1 MRKNKWW
8 LLQLFADGGEGSAAA
23 GDGCA
28 AAETGVG
35 DVDAGHQRL
44 RELGVPESKIR
55 KNKSYKAFA
64 KVVSSVPAENSNTPE
79 AKSNQQPDTAT
90 NPTEASENAKRM
102 TWDEIKSD
110 PEYAEHLNSMMRD
123 RVKKAKG
130 AESAMEK
137 LTPALEQLAKIY
149 GLDATKLDYDALA
162 DKIGNDDRFYEER
175 GLELG
180 VEPSVA
186 RKLDQFDLMQE
197 RKAAAEKQQ
206 QETVQERALQDH
218 YNKLVRQGD
227 ELKKV
232 FPSFDLQAELQNPI
246 FARMTAPGV
255 GLMSVED
262 AYRAVHRKEIEQA
275 TVAATAQRTA
285 ENISNAIRS
294 GAKRPTENGV
304 SSSAASVST
313 FDYKT
318 ASKEQREALKQRIRN
333 AAARGEKLYPG
344 Q

>member
-1 MRKNKWW
+1 MHKNKWW
-8 LLQLFADGGEGSAAA
+8 LLQLFADGGEGSAAG
-23 GDGCA
+23 GDGGA
-28 AAETGVG
+28 AATVVG
-35 DVDAGHQRL
+35 DADDGHQRL

-55 KNKSYKAFA
+55 KNKSYKASA
-64 KVVSSVPAENSNTPE
+64 KAITVATPDSATPAAE
-79 AKSNQQPDTAT
+79 AGEQSDAAT
-90 NPTEASENAKRM
+90 TPTEATETAKRM
-102 TWDEIKSD
+102 TWDEIKAD

-149 GLDATKLDYDALA
+149 GLDTTTLDYDALA

-175 GLELG
+175 CIELG
-180 VEPSVA
+180 VEPSIA

-197 RKAAAEKQQ
+197 RKAAQEKQS
-206 QETVQERALQDH
+206 QETVQDQAMQEH
-218 YNKLVRQGD
+218 YGSLIRQGE
-227 ELKKV
+227 ELKKI
-232 FPSFDLQAELQNPI
+232 FPNFDLQAELKNPV
-246 FARMTAPGV
+246 FMRMTAPGV

-294 GAKRPTENGV
+294 GAKRPAENGA
-304 SSSAASVST
+304 SSGAASVST
-313 FDYKT
+313 FNYKT
-318 ASKEQREALKQRIRN
+318 ASKDQREALKQRIRS
-333 AAARGEKLYPG
+333 AAARGEKIYPG

>member
-1 MRKNKWW
+1 MRKKYFW
-8 LLQLFADGGEGSAAA
+8 LLQLFADGGEGSAA
-23 GDGCA
+23 GSDSGA
-28 AAETGVG
+28 AAAPVVNGA
-35 DVDAGHQRL
+35 DDGHQRL
-44 RELGVPESKIR
+44 RELGVPENKIR
-55 KNKSYKAFA
+55 KNKSYKAPA
-64 KVVSSVPAENSNTPE
+64 KVASSPPSESAAPAAELD
-79 AKSNQQPDTAT
+79 QQLDTA
-90 NPTEASENAKRM
+90 PPPEDTEAPKRM

-162 DKIGNDDRFYEER
+162 DKIGNDDRFYEQR
-175 GLELG
+175 GMELG
-180 VEPSVA
+180 VEPGIA

-197 RKAAAEKQQ
+197 RKAAEEKAN
-206 QETVQERALQDH
+206 QESVQDQAMQEH
-218 YNKLVRQGD
+218 YSKLVQQGE
-227 ELKKV
+227 ELKKL
-232 FPSFDLQAELQNPI
+232 FPNFDLQAELKNPV
-246 FARMTAPGV
+246 FMRMTAPGV

-275 TVAATAQRTA
+275 AVAATAQRTA

-294 GAKRPTENGV
+294 GTMRPAENG
-304 SSSAASVST
+304 SGQKAPSVSA
-313 FDYKT
+313 FDYTK
-318 ASKEQREALKQRIRN
+318 ASKGEREALKQRIRL
-333 AAARGEKLYPG
+333 AAARGEKIYPG